1 MEMLLAKSLRNRRPR
16 RLLRLG
22 LAVLVC
28 PVAMHVGAI
37 PAAAQGTAAKTG
49 VPPEVQTASRA
60 RSEALPSTQ
69 WSNGMSDGAP
79 ATQPRVRFEDGLLS
93 ISANNSSL
101 SEVLMAVRAATGADI
116 DLPGGASGERVTAN
130 LGPGPARKVLSDLLG
145 WSSFDYII
153 QGSDAN
159 PQTIQ
164 SVTLLVR
171 TKSAGPTT
179 ALNPSGPSRQTPS
192 MPMPSA
198 AEPVSAPVDVPEA
211 ETAPVTQPTNGAD
224 MISAPQVEVQPKP
237 ISPGPSLDSATGK
250 SPSEMIQQ
258 LQQMYEQRRQ
268 IQQQQNANPGAN
280 PAPKG
285 PAGN

>member
-1 MEMLLAKSLRNRRPR
+1 L
-16 RLLRLG
+16 
-22 LAVLVC
+22 
-28 PVAMHVGAI
+28 
-37 PAAAQGTAAKTG
+37 
-49 VPPEVQTASRA
+49 
-60 RSEALPSTQ
+60 
-69 WSNGMSDGAP
+69 SD
-79 ATQPRVRFEDGLLS
+79 
-93 ISANNSSL
+93 
-101 SEVLMAVRAATGADI
+101 VLMAVRAATGADI

-179 ALNPSGPSRQTPS
+179 ALNSSGPSRQPPN
-192 MPMPSA
+192 MPMPAA
-198 AEPVSAPVDVPEA
+198 AEPVPAPASVDAPEA
-211 ETAPVTQPTNGAD
+211 DIAPAAQATTNGAD
-224 MISAPQVEVQPKP
+224 MISAPQVEVQPKVV
-237 ISPGPSLDSATGK
+237 SPGPSLDSAAGK

-280 PAPKG
+280 ILPKG
-285 PAGN
+285 PSGN

>member
-1 MEMLLAKSLRNRRPR
+1 MELLLPKSLQNRGPQ
-16 RLLRLG
+16 RLLRL
-22 LAVLVC
+22 AFVVLVC
-28 PVAMHVGAI
+28 PVVTHVTAI
-37 PAAAQGTAAKTG
+37 KAVAQGTAARTA
-49 VPPEVQTASRA
+49 VPREVQTASRA
-60 RSEALPSTQ
+60 KAEALPSPQ
-69 WSNGMSDGAP
+69 WSNSTSEGAP
-79 ATQPRVRFEDGLLS
+79 TTQPHVRFEEGLLT

-101 SEVLMAVRAATGADI
+101 SDVLMAVRAATGADI
-116 DLPGGASGERVTAN
+116 DLPGGVSGERVTAS

-179 ALNPSGPSRQTPS
+179 ALNSSGPSRQAPN
-192 MPMPSA
+192 MPMRTA
-198 AEPVSAPVDVPEA
+198 AEPPAPAPVDAPEA
-211 ETAPVTQPTNGAD
+211 DTAPAAQATNGAD

-237 ISPGPSLDSATGK
+237 ISPGASMDSATGK
-250 SPSEMIQQ
+250 STSEMIQE

-280 PAPKG
+280 PVPK
-285 PAGN
+285 

>member
-1 MEMLLAKSLRNRRPR
+1 
-16 RLLRLG
+16 
-22 LAVLVC
+22 
-28 PVAMHVGAI
+28 
-37 PAAAQGTAAKTG
+37 
-49 VPPEVQTASRA
+49 
-60 RSEALPSTQ
+60 
-69 WSNGMSDGAP
+69 
-79 ATQPRVRFEDGLLS
+79 
-93 ISANNSSL
+93 
-101 SEVLMAVRAATGADI
+101 MAVRAATGADI

-179 ALNPSGPSRQTPS
+179 ALNSSGPIRQAPSPS
-192 MPMPSA
+192 MPMPTAMPTA
-198 AEPVSAPVDVPEA
+198 AEPAPASVDAPEA
-211 ETAPVTQPTNGAD
+211 DITPAAQATSAAD
-224 MISAPQVEVQPKP
+224 MISAPQVEVQPKVA
-237 ISPGPSLDSATGK
+237 SPGPGLDSATGK

-258 LQQMYEQRRQ
+258 LQQMYQQRRQ

-280 PAPKG
+280 PQLKG
-285 PAGN
+285 PTGN